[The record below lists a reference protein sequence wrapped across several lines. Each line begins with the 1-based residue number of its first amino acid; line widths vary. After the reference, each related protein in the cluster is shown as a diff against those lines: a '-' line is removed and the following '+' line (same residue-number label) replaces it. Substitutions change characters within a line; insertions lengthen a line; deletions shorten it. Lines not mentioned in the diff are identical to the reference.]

1 MAFAGGSAWWGTV
14 NGVNVAQVTPIRAGD
29 PGLRRWWLGLAAVSF
44 ALTGCGD
51 SVSGTPVAESAVSV
65 RQIDGALADLLPSPS
80 RFPARYPA
88 VVLPA
93 QAATAAAGD
102 LDGVGAGATVRPAEC
117 TPTEIEPGGEPAVVA
132 VGTDD
137 ASRATLTV
145 ELSRSAEL
153 VSRLRDQ
160 LGKCGQ
166 IQVSRAGAGSTVT
179 TVLDQ
184 VVPPGADDAIA
195 LRRIVVPDVGGAG
208 LTQTMQTSIG
218 QIGDV
223 RITVTSMTFG
233 AGQPDTAAVD
243 EMFAT
248 TVASVR
254 GS

>member
-1 MAFAGGSAWWGTV
+1 V
-14 NGVNVAQVTPIRAGD
+14 DGVNVAQATPIRAGD
-29 PGLRRWWLGLAAVSF
+29 PGPRHWWLGLVAVSF
-44 ALTGCGD
+44 ALAGCAQ

-65 RQIDGALADLLPSPS
+65 RQIDGSLAELLPEPS
-80 RFPARYPA
+80 QFPARYPA

-102 LDGVGAGATVRPAEC
+102 LDGVGAGATVSPAKC
-117 TPTEIEPGGEPAVVA
+117 TPDEAEPGGEPAAVA

-145 ELSRSAEL
+145 ELSRSAEP
-153 VSRLRDQ
+153 VSSLRDR
-160 LGKCGQ
+160 LGECGL
-166 IQVSRAGAGSTVT
+166 IQVRRAGAASTVT
-179 TVLDQ
+179 TALDRAA
-184 VVPPGADDAIA
+184 PTGTDDAIA
-195 LRRIVVPDVGGAG
+195 LRRTVVPEVGGAG

-248 TVASVR
+248 TATAVR
-254 GS
+254 GG

>member
-1 MAFAGGSAWWGTV
+1 M
-14 NGVNVAQVTPIRAGD
+14 NVVRATPIRAGD
-29 PGLRRWWLGLAAVSF
+29 SGPRRWWLGLAAVSF
-44 ALTGCGD
+44 MLTGCAQ
-51 SVSGTPVAESAVSV
+51 SVSGTPVAESAVAL
-65 RQIDGALADLLPSPS
+65 RQVDGSLAELLPTPS
-80 RFPARYPA
+80 LFPARYPA
-88 VVLPA
+88 VVLPV

-102 LDGVGAGATVRPAEC
+102 LDGVGAGASVRPVHC
-117 TPTEIEPGGEPAVVA
+117 TPAEPEPGGEPAAVA

-153 VSRLRDQ
+153 VAELRDRLRGCVQ
-160 LGKCGQ
+160 M
-166 IQVSRAGAGSTVT
+166 QVSRAGAGSTVT

-184 VVPPGADDAIA
+184 AVPSGADEAIA
-195 LRRIVVPDVGGAG
+195 LRRTVVPDVGGAG

-218 QIGDV
+218 RIGDV

-248 TVASVR
+248 TVAAVR
-254 GS
+254 GG

>member
-1 MAFAGGSAWWGTV
+1 MRT
-14 NGVNVAQVTPIRAGD
+14 GD
-29 PGLRRWWLGLAAVSF
+29 PGLRRWWLGVAAASLVLA
-44 ALTGCGD
+44 GCGN
-51 SVSGTPVAESAVSV
+51 SVSGTPVAESAVAV
-65 RQIDGALADLLPSPS
+65 RQVEGALADLLPAPS

-88 VVLPA
+88 VVLPP

-102 LDGVGAGATVRPAEC
+102 LDGVGAGATVRPAQC
-117 TPTEIEPGGEPAVVA
+117 APTDTEPGGEPAAVA
-132 VGTDD
+132 VGSDD

-145 ELSRSAEL
+145 ELARSAEP
-153 VSRLRDQ
+153 VSRLRER
-160 LGKCGQ
+160 LSGCGQ

-179 TVLDQ
+179 TALDQ
-184 VVPPGADDAIA
+184 ITPGGADDAIA
-195 LRRIVVPDVGGAG
+195 LRRTVVPDVGGAG

-248 TVASVR
+248 TVASVH

>member
-1 MAFAGGSAWWGTV
+1 MD
-14 NGVNVAQVTPIRAGD
+14 GVNVAQATPIRAGD
-29 PGLRRWWLGLAAVSF
+29 PGLRRWWLGLATVAF
-44 ALTGCGD
+44 ALTGCAQ

-65 RQIDGALADLLPSPS
+65 RQVDGALAELLPSPS
-80 RFPARYPA
+80 TFPARYPA

-93 QAATAAAGD
+93 QAAAAAAGD
-102 LDGVGAGATVRPAEC
+102 LDGVGAGASVSPAQCAPPE
-117 TPTEIEPGGEPAVVA
+117 PEPGGEPAAVA
-132 VGTDD
+132 VGSDD

-145 ELSRSAEL
+145 ELSRIAEP
-153 VSRLRDQ
+153 VARLRDR
-160 LGKCGQ
+160 LRECGQ
-166 IQVSRAGAGSTVT
+166 IQVRRAGAGSTVT

-184 VVPPGADDAIA
+184 AVPAGTDDAIA
-195 LRRIVVPDVGGAG
+195 LRRTMVPEVGGAG

>member
-1 MAFAGGSAWWGTV
+1 M
-14 NGVNVAQVTPIRAGD
+14 NVARATPIRAGD
-29 PGLRRWWLGLAAVSF
+29 PGLRRWWLGLVAVTC
-44 ALTGCGD
+44 AMTGCAE

-65 RQIDGALADLLPSPS
+65 RHIDGPLAELLPSPAQ
-80 RFPARYPA
+80 FPARYPA

-93 QAATAAAGD
+93 QVATAAAGD
-102 LDGVGAGATVRPAEC
+102 LDGVGMGDTVS
-117 TPTEIEPGGEPAVVA
+117 PTHCAPPEVEPGGESAAVA

-145 ELSRSAEL
+145 ELARSPEL

-160 LGKCGQ
+160 LRGCGQ

-184 VVPPGADDAIA
+184 AVPPGTDDAIA
-195 LRRIVVPDVGGAG
+195 LRRTVVPDVGGAG

-248 TVASVR
+248 AVAAVR

>member
-1 MAFAGGSAWWGTV
+1 M
-14 NGVNVAQVTPIRAGD
+14 NVAQETPIRAGD
-29 PGLRRWWLGLAAVSF
+29 PGLRRWWLGLVAVSF
-44 ALTGCGD
+44 ALTGCAQ

-65 RQIDGALADLLPSPS
+65 RQIDGSLAELLPAPS
-80 RFPARYPA
+80 QFPARYPA

-93 QAATAAAGD
+93 QAATAAAAD
-102 LDGVGAGATVRPAEC
+102 LDGVGAGATVTPAKC
-117 TPTEIEPGGEPAVVA
+117 TPVEAEPGGEPAAVA

-145 ELSRSAEL
+145 ELSRSAEP
-153 VSRLRDQ
+153 VSSLRDR
-160 LGKCGQ
+160 LGECGL
-166 IQVSRAGAGSTVT
+166 IQVRRAGAGSTVT
-179 TVLDQ
+179 TALDRTA
-184 VVPPGADDAIA
+184 PTGTDDAIA
-195 LRRIVVPDVGGAG
+195 LRRTVVPEVGGAG

-248 TVASVR
+248 TAAAVR

>member
-1 MAFAGGSAWWGTV
+1 M
-14 NGVNVAQVTPIRAGD
+14 NVARTTPIRAGD
-29 PGLRRWWLGLAAVSF
+29 PSPRRWWPVLAALSF
-44 ALTGCGD
+44 ALTGCAQ

-65 RQIDGALADLLPSPS
+65 RRIEGSLAELLPEPS

-88 VVLPA
+88 VVLPP

-102 LDGVGAGATVRPAEC
+102 LDGVGAGATVSPSKC
-117 TPTEIEPGGEPAVVA
+117 TPDEPEPGGEPAAVA

-145 ELSRSAEL
+145 ELSRSAEP
-153 VSRLRDQ
+153 VASLRDR
-160 LGKCGQ
+160 LGECGL
-166 IQVSRAGAGSTVT
+166 IQVRRAGAASTVT
-179 TVLDQ
+179 TALDR
-184 VVPPGADDAIA
+184 VGLAGTDDAIA
-195 LRRIVVPDVGGAG
+195 LRRTVVPEVGGAG

-248 TVASVR
+248 TAAAVR